1 MLGGQWDG
9 ELLWKRDDLYKV
21 KIIWKISILIGW
33 EQWSSNV
40 IRCNNIS
47 KGYKYTTSWLQ
58 LVMIL
63 KRVQTFENW
72 KGQFDIDFFLEST
85 RKDNILSLWKLLK
98 STHAEGLKRENLIQ
112 EEKDTNIRTLNWFI
126 R

>member
-1 MLGGQWDG
+1 
-9 ELLWKRDDLYKV
+9 
-21 KIIWKISILIGW
+21 
-33 EQWSSNV
+33 
-40 IRCNNIS
+40 
-47 KGYKYTTSWLQ
+47 
-58 LVMIL
+58 MIL

-72 KGQFDIDFFLEST
+72 KGQFDIIDFFLEST

-98 STHAEGLKRENLIQ
+98 STHAEGFKRENLIQ